1 MIQRQ
6 TAVTARF
13 LCYVHLLL
21 FTFILH
27 PPQELLPL
35 LTFCCSPLYY
45 THLRSFFLC
54 VPSAVHLYITPTSG
68 ASSSVYLLLF
78 TFILHPPQE
87 LHFLCLPSAVHIDIT
102 PTSGASSSVYLLL
115 FTFVLHPPQELA
127 VTAHFLCLPS
137 AVHLDITP
145 TSGASSSVY
154 LLLFTFILHPP
165 QELLPLFTFC
175 CSPLYYTHLR
185 SFFLCVP
192 SAVHLDITP
201 TSGAS
206 SSVYLLLFTFILH
219 PPQELLILTSVTAH
233 FLCLPSA
240 VHLYITPT
248 SGASS
253 SVYLLLFT
261 FILHPPQELLP
272 LCTFCCSPLYY
283 THLRSFSY

>member
-1 MIQRQ
+1 M
-6 TAVTARF
+6 
-13 LCYVHLLL
+13 YLLL

-35 LTFCCSPLYY
+35 CTFCCSPLYY
-45 THLRSFFLC
+45 THLKSFFLC
-54 VPSAVHLYITPTSG
+54 VPSAVHLY
-68 ASSSVYLLLF
+68 
-78 TFILHPPQE
+78 
-87 LHFLCLPSAVHIDIT
+87 
-102 PTSGASSSVYLLL
+102 
-115 FTFVLHPPQELA
+115 
-127 VTAHFLCLPS
+127 
-137 AVHLDITP
+137 ITP

-185 SFFLCVP
+185 SFYLCV
-192 SAVHLDITP
+192 
-201 TSGAS
+201 
-206 SSVYLLLFTFILH
+206 
-219 PPQELLILTSVTAH
+219 
-233 FLCLPSA
+233 PSA

-272 LCTFCCSPLYY
+272 LFTFCCSLLYYTHLRSFFLCVPSAVHLYITLTSGASSSVYLLLFTLILHPPQELLPLCTFCCSPLYH
-283 THLRSFSY
+283 THLRSVSYFNSYSDDHDYCRF